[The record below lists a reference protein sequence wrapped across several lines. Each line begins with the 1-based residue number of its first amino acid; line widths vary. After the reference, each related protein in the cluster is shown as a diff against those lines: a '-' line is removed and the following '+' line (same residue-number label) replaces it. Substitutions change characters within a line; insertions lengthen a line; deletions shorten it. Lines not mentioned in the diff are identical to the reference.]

1 MLLIHLKFYL
11 MKKYLYLLFFGV
23 IFTFIS
29 CSSSDDHTETI
40 SVASSRATYYDPEL
54 GKQEPCFLIKKKS
67 NESWDGS
74 IIIDNF
80 TYEPGFEY
88 TLKVQPTGFRTE
100 YQGYVCL
107 KVLSKVQKKSDN
119 LPSNLWDK

>member
-1 MLLIHLKFYL
+1 

-40 SVASSRATYYDPEL
+40 SVASSRATYDDPEL
-54 GKQEPCFLIKKKS
+54 GKQEPCFLIKKKL

-119 LPSNLWDK
+119 PPSNL

>member
-1 MLLIHLKFYL
+1 
-11 MKKYLYLLFFGV
+11 MKKYLYLFLFGV

-29 CSSSDDHTETI
+29 CSTSDDHTETI
-40 SVASSRATYYDPEL
+40 TVASSRASYVDPEL
-54 GKQEPCFLIKKKS
+54 GKPEPCFLIKKKP
-67 NESWDGS
+67 NGSWDGS
-74 IIIDNF
+74 IIIDDF
-80 TYEPGFEY
+80 SYEPGFEY

-107 KVLSKVQKKSDN
+107 KVLSKVQKKSGN

>member
-1 MLLIHLKFYL
+1 
-11 MKKYLYLLFFGV
+11 MKKYLYLLFFCI
-23 IFTFIS
+23 IFFMFIS

-40 SVASSRATYYDPEL
+40 TVASSRATYYDPEL
-54 GKQEPCFLIKKKS
+54 GKQEPCFLIKKKT
-67 NESWDGS
+67 NDSWDGS
-74 IIIDNF
+74 IIIDDF
-80 TYEPGFEY
+80 SYEPGFEY

-107 KVLSKVQKKSDN
+107 KVLSKVPKKSDN